1 MVKASRR
8 SSFRKLWKNLNG
20 RLQRSTYTYSYRMSS
35 WKVRWNHWKIDW
47 IASAIGIHLQ
57 TRYTNYKRCTIL
69 GQIYKRPRRI
79 SCLLWWWLD
88 RGQIW
93 QELYQRLSC
102 LVWWKL
108 IVGSQEANVCCV
120 VYSRGRV
127 CSWDSFSTSISELKR
142 WYFSILPG
150 KNCNVEDGQLSV
162 ISKPELRKFTA
173 WKTYWR

>member
-79 SCLLWWWLD
+79 SCLLWWWLG

-108 IVGSQEANVCCV
+108 ISWFPKKQTCVALYTAEAEFVAGTASAQALVNLKGGISVFYQVKTVTLKMGS
-120 VYSRGRV
+120 
-127 CSWDSFSTSISELKR
+127 
-142 WYFSILPG
+142 
-150 KNCNVEDGQLSV
+150 
-162 ISKPELRKFTA
+162 
-173 WKTYWR
+173 